1 MKACVWVIVSLFS
14 GIAAVARDCAAQHTH
29 TKFTPTSAVYKIDDT
44 TSGVG
49 AEVLL
54 APPDPGTTVT
64 DADLHF
70 KLPEGGTITKL
81 QATIS
86 FAFPWGP
93 TQNICPQPGEAL
105 GMFIID
111 GKRFA
116 PIIQKLNSSS
126 AAGAREIT
134 TFVSYDIPLHYTKG
148 EGILHVEANPFGCWS
163 NWEIQGM
170 VSITRAHE

>member
-86 FAFPWGP
+86 FAFP
-93 TQNICPQPGEAL
+93 
-105 GMFIID
+105 
-111 GKRFA
+111 
-116 PIIQKLNSSS
+116 
-126 AAGAREIT
+126 
-134 TFVSYDIPLHYTKG
+134 
-148 EGILHVEANPFGCWS
+148 
-163 NWEIQGM
+163 
-170 VSITRAHE
+170 